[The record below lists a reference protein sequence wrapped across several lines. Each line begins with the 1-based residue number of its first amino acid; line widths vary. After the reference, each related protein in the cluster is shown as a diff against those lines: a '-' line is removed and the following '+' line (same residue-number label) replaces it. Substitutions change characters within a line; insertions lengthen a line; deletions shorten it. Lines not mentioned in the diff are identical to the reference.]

1 MIQLDGVTKT
11 YGRTADRDMVPA
23 LHSLDL
29 TIEAGEMVAITG
41 PSGAGTSTLLNILSC
56 LDPPTDGHYLLDG
69 TDVGTLSKRA
79 LGKLRGRTIGFVF
92 RSFNFL
98 PNVSVQQ
105 NVELPLVY
113 TRASVRRQRA
123 RVALDSVGLRGHYD
137 DRPIELFSAQQQKAL
152 IARALINDPPILL
165 DDEPTGDLDAESAVA
180 IMDLFTELND
190 AGRTVIFS
198 THDEATAAY
207 AQRIIRLR
215 GGRVVSD
222 RPNTSRT
229 RPRRN
234 PPRLTAV

>member
-1 MIQLDGVTKT
+1 MIQLDGVTKM
-11 YGRTADRDMVPA
+11 YRGGDQDMVPG
-23 LHSLDL
+23 LHSTDL
-29 TIEAGEMVAITG
+29 TIGAGEMVALTG

-56 LDPPTDGHYLLDG
+56 LDRPTEGRYVLDD
-69 TDVGTLSKRA
+69 TDTGKLSKRA

-123 RVALDSVGLRGHYD
+123 KAALDNVGLRGHYD
-137 DRPIELFSAQQQKAL
+137 DRPIELFAAQQQKAL

-165 DDEPTGDLDAESAVA
+165 DDEPTGDLDAESALA
-180 IMDLFTELND
+180 IMELFTELND
-190 AGRTVIFS
+190 AGRTVIYS

-215 GGRVVSD
+215 GGRIVSD

-234 PPRLTAV
+234 PPKLTAV

>member
-1 MIQLDGVTKT
+1 MIQLEGVAKT
-11 YGRTADRDMVPA
+11 YRPADRDIVPA
-23 LHSLDL
+23 LHSADL
-29 TIEAGEMVAITG
+29 TIEAGEIVAVTG

-56 LDPPTDGHYLLDG
+56 LDRPTEGRYVLDG
-69 TDVGTLSKRA
+69 TDTNRLSKRA

-137 DRPIELFSAQQQKAL
+137 DRPIELFAAQQQKAL

-165 DDEPTGDLDAESAVA
+165 DDEPTGDLDAESALA
-180 IMDLFTELND
+180 IMELFIELNE
-190 AGRTVIFS
+190 AGRTVIYS

-207 AQRIIRLR
+207 AQRIIRMR
-215 GGRVVSD
+215 GGRIVSD
-222 RPNTSRT
+222 RANTTRT